1 MNLVPGLGIE
11 PRTRGFSKLV
21 SGLISFTRANLHL
34 NLLTGSTLVRLS
46 HRFIYIF
53 QLSSSLQ
60 VRPVAIHAAL
70 LRVPNCSITSFAA
83 IAAIAAVSSTSL
95 ALIELTMVRN
105 LSCSSVR

>member
-34 NLLTGSTLVRLS
+34 NLPRGLTLVRLS

-53 QLSSSLQ
+53 QPSSSLQ

-83 IAAIAAVSSTSL
+83 IAAAIPTSL
-95 ALIELTMVRN
+95 ALIELAMVRN